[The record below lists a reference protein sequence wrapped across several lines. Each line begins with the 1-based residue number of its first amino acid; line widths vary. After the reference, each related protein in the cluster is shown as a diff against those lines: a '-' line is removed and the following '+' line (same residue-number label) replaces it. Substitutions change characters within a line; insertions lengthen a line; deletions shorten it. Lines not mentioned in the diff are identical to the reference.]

1 MWQCVCWVD
10 GGTGIWKRGRH
21 EVDEVDDNNMGIF
34 F

>member
-10 GGTGIWKRGRH
+10 GGTGIWKRGR
-21 EVDEVDDNNMGIF
+21 DEVDDNNMGIF